1 MFSAKY
7 PRDFYLQNTL
17 QVAQQI
23 LGSYLCTYINSQ
35 LTVGKIVETE
45 VYLGSI
51 DKAAHSYPNKK
62 TPRTQIQFGLG
73 GYAYI
78 FFVYGM
84 YHQFCLVTGPVN
96 VADVVLIR
104 ALEPIAGIE
113 YMMTRRKSQQVKNLT
128 NGPGKLCISLHITKD
143 LYGADL
149 LGEQIWLSPP
159 HPADII
165 NINQIQSAK
174 RIGID
179 YAGEFVDKLWR
190 FYIKNNQY
198 ISKK

>member
-7 PRDFYLQNTL
+7 PRNFYLQDTF

-23 LGSYLCTYINSQ
+23 LGSYLCTCIDGQ

-51 DKAAHSYPNKK
+51 DKASHSYPNKK

-84 YHQFCLVTGPVN
+84 YHQFCIVTGPAN
-96 VADVVLIR
+96 VPDVILIR

-113 YMMTRRKSQQVKNLT
+113 YMMARRKINQVKNLT

-159 HPADII
+159 NYRDKI
-165 NINQIQSAK
+165 NINQIQTAK
-174 RIGID
+174 RIGIN
-179 YAGEFVDKLWR
+179 YAAEFVDKLWR

-198 ISKK
+198 VSKK

>member
-7 PRDFYLQNTL
+7 PRDFYLQDTFT
-17 QVAQQI
+17 VAQQI
-23 LGSYLCTYINSQ
+23 LGSYLCTCIDGQ

-51 DKAAHSYPNKK
+51 DKAAHSYPHKK

-78 FFVYGM
+78 FLVYGM
-84 YHQFCLVTGPVN
+84 YYQFCIVTGPVD
-96 VADVVLIR
+96 VPDVVLIR

-113 YMMTRRKSQQVKNLT
+113 YMMARRKTQQVKNLT
-128 NGPGKLCISLHITKD
+128 NGPGKLCISLYITKD

-149 LGEQIWLSPP
+149 LGEKIWLSPP
-159 HPADII
+159 NPSNMI
-165 NINQIQSAK
+165 NINQIQTAK

-179 YAGEFVDKLWR
+179 YAEEFADKLWR
-190 FYIKNNQY
+190 FYINDNQY
-198 ISKK
+198 VSKK